1 MTKKD
6 LLLIHSFIDSKN
18 PKEVLNFA
26 HLKDDGIYAT
36 DTKKCIMFSIP
47 MLDLDL
53 FLEKKILKGFI
64 AATHKESIISFD
76 GLGYMKNGTLKL
88 NCDTFDCSDTV
99 GVDFY
104 YILNQKF
111 SNQFFLESID
121 DLQFE
126 LSQRNCFID
135 EEHINPIIAYAECS
149 GFNIFYNEQKEEL
162 SNGIKVKNSGV
173 AKIVGRYSTE
183 DESNIVK
190 FTAVI
195 MGRTF
200 ESKAIEE

>member
-1 MTKKD
+1 
-6 LLLIHSFIDSKN
+6 
-18 PKEVLNFA
+18 
-26 HLKDDGIYAT
+26 
-36 DTKKCIMFSIP
+36 
-47 MLDLDL
+47 
-53 FLEKKILKGFI
+53 
-64 AATHKESIISFD
+64 
-76 GLGYMKNGTLKL
+76 MKNGTAKL
-88 NCDTFDCSDTV
+88 NCDTFDYSDAV
-99 GVDFY
+99 GVDFD

-126 LSQRNCFID
+126 LAQRNCFID

-149 GFNIFYNEQKEEL
+149 GFNIFYNEQK
-162 SNGIKVKNSGV
+162 V
-173 AKIVGRYSTE
+173 AKIIGRYSTE

>member
-6 LLLIHSFIDSKN
+6 
-18 PKEVLNFA
+18 
-26 HLKDDGIYAT
+26 
-36 DTKKCIMFSIP
+36 
-47 MLDLDL
+47 
-53 FLEKKILKGFI
+53 
-64 AATHKESIISFD
+64 SIISF
-76 GLGYMKNGTLKL
+76 
-88 NCDTFDCSDTV
+88 CDTFDCNDV
-99 GVDFY
+99 VVVDFD

-126 LSQRNCFID
+126 LAQRNCFID

>member
-18 PKEVLNFA
+18 FKEVLNFA

-64 AATHKESIISFD
+64 AATHKDSIISFD
-76 GLGYMKNGTLKL
+76 GLGYMKNGTAKL
-88 NCDTFDCSDTV
+88 NCDTFDCNDVT
-99 GVDFY
+99 GVDFD

-126 LSQRNCFID
+126 LAQRNCFID

-173 AKIVGRYSTE
+173 AKIIGRYSTE

>member
-64 AATHKESIISFD
+64 AATHKDSIISFD
-76 GLGYMKNGTLKL
+76 GLGYIKNGTLKL

-99 GVDFY
+99 GVDFD

-126 LSQRNCFID
+126 LAQRNCFID

-162 SNGIKVKNSGV
+162 SNGIKVKNSGI

-195 MGRTF
+195 
-200 ESKAIEE
+200 

>member
-18 PKEVLNFA
+18 FKEVLNFA

-53 FLEKKILKGFI
+53 FLEKKILKCFI
-64 AATHKESIISFD
+64 AATHKDCIIFFD
-76 GLGYMKNGTLKL
+76 GLGYMKNGTAKL
-88 NCDTFDCSDTV
+88 NCDTFDYSDAV
-99 GVDFY
+99 GVDFD

-126 LSQRNCFID
+126 LAQRNCFID

-173 AKIVGRYSTE
+173 AKIIGRYSTE
-183 DESNIVK
+183 DESYIVK

>member
-36 DTKKCIMFSIP
+36 DTKKVYYVFYSYVGFRFIFR
-47 MLDLDL
+47 
-53 FLEKKILKGFI
+53 KKILKGFI
-64 AATHKESIISFD
+64 AATHKDSIISFD
-76 GLGYMKNGTLKL
+76 GLGYMKNGTAKL
-88 NCDTFDCSDTV
+88 NCDTFNCNDAT
-99 GVDFY
+99 GVDFD

-126 LSQRNCFID
+126 LAQRNCFID

-149 GFNIFYNEQKEEL
+149 GFNIFL
-162 SNGIKVKNSGV
+162 
-173 AKIVGRYSTE
+173 
-183 DESNIVK
+183 
-190 FTAVI
+190 
-195 MGRTF
+195 
-200 ESKAIEE
+200 